1 MIFSVAR
8 ALVKETHPLPTVR
21 SPSTP
26 SHMRTTSRRDHTS
39 SSSQSLWPAPSTRR
53 RPQNFRVSR
62 DGYTRFGNR
71 PGDGNGS
78 NTTRY
83 IIVISGVGVAT
94 YIYSNIDH
102 APFTGRTR
110 VLGASKKQE
119 LALGAA
125 AYQDLLNS
133 FEGRLLTL
141 NHPESRRVRK
151 VVAKIA
157 STVDKIDPGLS
168 EGFQWQVV
176 VAAENEPNALCVPGG
191 RILITTGLLR
201 ILPTDDD
208 LAIVLGHE
216 IAHAL
221 NRHGAESMH
230 LQRMLMPVL
239 FLLNQVF
246 DMRWMPSILI
256 TLLLSLPYSR
266 RLEYEADEVG
276 LHLCVE
282 ACYDPRVAPDVF
294 KRLAE
299 LQNRRSG
306 TWMANTVAPFLSTHP
321 QSKERAAR
329 LKAVLPAKMDR
340 YNDRCTVVSV
350 FPQYVRDFPEI
361 RF

>member
-1 MIFSVAR
+1 MAI
-8 ALVKETHPLPTVR
+8 
-21 SPSTP
+21 
-26 SHMRTTSRRDHTS
+26 
-39 SSSQSLWPAPSTRR
+39 
-53 RPQNFRVSR
+53 
-62 DGYTRFGNR
+62 
-71 PGDGNGS
+71 
-78 NTTRY
+78 
-83 IIVISGVGVAT
+83 

-110 VLGASKKQE
+110 VLGASRKQE

-133 FEGRLLTL
+133 FQERILPLS
-141 NHPESRRVRK
+141 HPESQRVRK

-157 STVDKIDPGLS
+157 GTVNKIDPSLS
-168 EGFQWQVV
+168 EGFQWRVV

-239 FLLNQVF
+239 FLLNQIF
-246 DMRWMPSILI
+246 DMRWTPSILI
-256 TLLLSLPYSR
+256 TVLLSLPYSR
-266 RLEYEADEVG
+266 KLEYEADEVG

-282 ACYDPRVAPDVF
+282 ACYDPRAAPDVF
-294 KRLAE
+294 KRLAD
-299 LQNRRSG
+299 LQKKRSG

-329 LKAVLPAKMDR
+329 LRAALPAKMNR
-340 YNDRCTVVSV
+340 YNDQCVVASA
-350 FPQYVRDFPEI
+350 FPQYVRDFPDF